1 MVSQRRYALRRHS
14 SMNSGSFFFAEIVRI
29 MSSLSP
35 AGTVSVSTSVTNPY
49 AYSRLTSASIP
60 ELIPTPWRFYTSLRR
75 LNLKQFCRD
84 SQANGSLCIPL
95 SCQHLGGRKC
105 VVYADSRSKDHS
117 NDGQF
122 PARLRTIWGKRRV
135 RGCGCGEGNRGG
147 GGVEPGAELG

>member
-1 MVSQRRYALRRHS
+1 MVSHRRYALSRHS
-14 SMNSGSFFFAEIVRI
+14 SMNSGSFFFAEIVRM

-84 SQANGSLCIPL
+84 SQANGCLSIPL
-95 SCQHLGGRKC
+95 SYQHLGGRKC
-105 VVYADSRSKDHS
+105 VVYAGSRSTDHS

-122 PARLRTIWGKRRV
+122 SARLRGLWRQCWVRNSRGRKRY
-135 RGCGCGEGNRGG
+135 RGRD
-147 GGVEPGAELG
+147 

>member
-1 MVSQRRYALRRHS
+1 
-14 SMNSGSFFFAEIVRI
+14 MNSGSFFFAEIVRI

-84 SQANGSLCIPL
+84 SQADSDETYVLVTSAL
-95 SCQHLGGRKC
+95 TRLRKC
-105 VVYADSRSKDHS
+105 AQRAGFHS
-117 NDGQF
+117 SEQ
-122 PARLRTIWGKRRV
+122 TK
-135 RGCGCGEGNRGG
+135 NR
-147 GGVEPGAELG
+147 